1 MLSTSVVRPFSK
13 GVVSRVSR
21 SSGFSPVYVQA
32 TEMTGMS
39 IFGKM
44 SVGVRRMTA
53 GLSKRM
59 RIARTTNVYGRL
71 RANLTIHMN
80 SPLLG
85 YGVHRKNRRSAHAA
99 SSFPCSTKPDDDF
112 HGPSFRPGSFRCKL
126 RPIGLI
132 YIALTRFIAN
142 SSIQKPCKLG
152 MYDRFA
158 KAARNQITLLDGADS
173 SW

>member
-53 GLSKRM
+53 GLNKRM
-59 RIARTTNVYGRL
+59 RMARTMNVYGRL
-71 RANLTIHMN
+71 RANLTIHMD

-85 YGVHRKNRRSAHAA
+85 DGVHRKIRCSRTCLQFFSKFSDTERR
-99 SSFPCSTKPDDDF
+99 F
-112 HGPSFRPGSFRCKL
+112 
-126 RPIGLI
+126 
-132 YIALTRFIAN
+132 
-142 SSIQKPCKLG
+142 
-152 MYDRFA
+152 
-158 KAARNQITLLDGADS
+158 LLELVSRSLLFD
-173 SW
+173 

>member
-44 SVGVRRMTA
+44 SVGVRKITA
-53 GLSKRM
+53 GLSKRI

-71 RANLTIHMN
+71 SANLTIHMDV
-80 SPLLG
+80 PLLG
-85 YGVHRKNRRSAHAA
+85 HGLPQDSTEPRMPPDPFELLRSLNDDPHRH
-99 SSFPCSTKPDDDF
+99 
-112 HGPSFRPGSFRCKL
+112 SFRLSSGSMRTATVRSHLYF
-126 RPIGLI
+126 LI
-132 YIALTRFIAN
+132 
-142 SSIQKPCKLG
+142 
-152 MYDRFA
+152 A
-158 KAARNQITLLDGADS
+158 K
-173 SW
+173 